1 MSSEVTLQGAL
12 RTAPRAPSAESQA
25 VTLPQSNVA
34 LGSPALKALEKP
46 AIDFD
51 PNESKR
57 KLSEA
62 ISRLNEMMQ
71 SSGTNLNFS
80 RDEVLNQTVITVR
93 NTESGHVIRQIPDI
107 TFLKVA
113 HNIESLKGLLH
124 NAEI

>member
-1 MSSEVTLQGAL
+1 MSSEVTLQGAA
-12 RTAPRAPSAESQA
+12 RPVPRPSPAEPQA
-25 VTLPQSNVA
+25 AAIPHA
-34 LGSPALKALEKP
+34 DAGAGSPALKALEKP
-46 AIDFD
+46 VIDFD
-51 PNESKR
+51 PKESQR

-80 RDEVLNQTVITVR
+80 RDNVLNQTVITVK
-93 NTESGHVIRQIPDI
+93 NTESGQVIRQIPDI